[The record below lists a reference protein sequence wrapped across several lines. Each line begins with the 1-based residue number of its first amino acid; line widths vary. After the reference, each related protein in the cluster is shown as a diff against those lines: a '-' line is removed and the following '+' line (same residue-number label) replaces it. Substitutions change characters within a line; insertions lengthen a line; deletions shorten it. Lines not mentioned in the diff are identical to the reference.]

1 MSHLG
6 NWDLVLIAGLVALF
20 VWLLLTDGVV
30 VAIGVT
36 VLVMLGLLVAGVILE
51 FSKIW
56 FNGPYGS
63 DDNG

>member
-1 MSHLG
+1 MTYLST
-6 NWDLVLIAGLVALF
+6 WDFVLIAGLVALF
-20 VWLLLTDGVV
+20 VWLLLTDGIV
-30 VAIGVT
+30 VAVGIT

-56 FNGPYGS
+56 FNRPYGS